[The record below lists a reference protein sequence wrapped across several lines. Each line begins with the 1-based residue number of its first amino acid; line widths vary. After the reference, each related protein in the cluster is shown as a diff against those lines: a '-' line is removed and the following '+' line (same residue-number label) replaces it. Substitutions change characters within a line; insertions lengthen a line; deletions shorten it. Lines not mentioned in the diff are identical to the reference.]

1 MSPMI
6 WVISVSLAEADG
18 SAARVG
24 RVKLSPIRASDPC
37 ARALVEER
45 RAGRLI
51 ARKLA
56 RKVLIPVEE
65 LHRWASAL
73 LTDEIRWSWRLLP
86 LSEVAARLNASGFS
100 SLVVTPS
107 RCVERH
113 ENVVEHVPPPGSCGA
128 GTGGMVV
135 PVDGADE

>member
-73 LTDEIRWSWRLLP
+73 LTDEIRWFWLLP
-86 LSEVAARLNASGFS
+86 TSVRGSSTPECFWLQLLSCHPE
-100 SLVVTPS
+100 
-107 RCVERH
+107 
-113 ENVVEHVPPPGSCGA
+113 
-128 GTGGMVV
+128 
-135 PVDGADE
+135 PVRRAT